1 MHETF
6 QIGPKLCHFW
16 KNTFPVYFGDLECIS
31 ILLKHLLLNVLSVL
45 VADQSRESSASAS
58 LRCLPPAPSGK
69 KVKTA
74 GDDTFF
80 ICHSEKIVGMAD
92 GVGGWQMLELK
103 LASMQGSSCHTINDY
118 YLPEATRLCWSSTH
132 YVMCTLK
139 NEIPK
144 FIHFMYSCTLIMYLA
159 AKSSSNFHLP
169 CCVINSLHAGQ
180 WAQGYAGNSEQRRC
194 NCCTDGMFDNMHNNE
209 LTAVVVHSTQAG
221 HESWPSWSA
230 AQKIVALAR
239 E

>member
-45 VADQSRESSASAS
+45 VADQSRESSTSAS

-69 KVKTA
+69 KVKTG

-92 GVGGWQMLELK
+92 GVGGWQMLELT

-144 FIHFMYSCTLIMYLA
+144 FIQFMYSCTLIMYLA
-159 AKSSSNFHLP
+159 VNLP
-169 CCVINSLHAGQ
+169 LIFTYH
-180 WAQGYAGNSEQRRC
+180 
-194 NCCTDGMFDNMHNNE
+194 
-209 LTAVVVHSTQAG
+209 VVWSIVYMLGSG
-221 HESWPSWSA
+221 HKVTPEILNRGDV
-230 AQKIVALAR
+230 IVAQMACLTTCTIMNWQK
-239 E
+239 

>member
-16 KNTFPVYFGDLECIS
+16 KNTFPAYFGDLECIS

-45 VADQSRESSASAS
+45 VADQSREVSTSAS

-69 KVKTA
+69 KVKTG

-92 GVGGWQMLELK
+92 GVGGWQRLELK

-132 YVMCTLK
+132 YVMCKLK

-144 FIHFMYSCTLIMYLA
+144 FIHFMFSCTLIMYLA
-159 AKSSSNFHLP
+159 ANLP
-169 CCVINSLHAGQ
+169 LIFT
-180 WAQGYAGNSEQRRC
+180 YR
-194 NCCTDGMFDNMHNNE
+194 
-209 LTAVVVHSTQAG
+209 VVWSIVYMLGSG
-221 HESWPSWSA
+221 HKVMPEILNRGDV
-230 AQKIVALAR
+230 IVAQTACLTTCTIMNWQK
-239 E
+239 